1 LISFKRRAAF
11 ACALLLLIDLIV
23 YLLTRAPA
31 VQFIDSGELA
41 VVCQTLGIA
50 HPTGYPL
57 YTLLGRLFC
66 LIPLKDVIFRVNL
79 MSLLLACFSS
89 AILFF
94 ALLIIGRDFLQG
106 TDGRSRFVIWA
117 AFLASLIFSFTP
129 TQWSQA
135 TSNEVYSLN
144 VLFYSLIILLVLLW
158 RTRRRPPVGEPIF
171 FLLTFVY
178 GLSFGN
184 HMSTILLLPAIL
196 FIWIDTLGKRL
207 FRPRRIVLVLT
218 LFLLGLS
225 IYLFL
230 PIRSMQ
236 NPVMDWGN
244 PQSWA
249 TFKRH
254 VTGWQY
260 QVWMFAQ
267 SADEL
272 GSNLANFVKLLFHQ
286 FPIYLLPLS
295 LLGIWRIFVCC
306 RRILV
311 FLLII
316 FLANILYGINYGIP
330 DIDPYFL
337 GSFLVNAIFIGAG
350 LLFIFQI
357 MGNSRVKKGFLHLIL
372 ALFILLPVV
381 IFEKNYLQADR
392 SGDFFAHDFAS
403 NVMRSVRKDAIILT
417 NVWDHYSPWL
427 YSRYVEMKRP
437 DVDYL
442 DTELCRRSWYFDYVK
457 QNYGDL
463 HRTSENEIQ
472 KFLKEVQPFEN
483 RQPFDPQ
490 VIERAYIGM
499 FESFLDKSFDS
510 RPLYD
515 DLIGGPK
522 VGKAYL
528 RIPEG
533 MVFSLRD
540 SLTYYPYDF
549 PDFELRGVVGG
560 NIYKHDRT
568 LFNLKRYPF
577 MIDLR
582 LRYLSEFKQEKEAT
596 PLFRRYEP
604 VLSQSIR

>member
-1 LISFKRRAAF
+1 LIPFKRKAAF
-11 ACALLLLIDLIV
+11 ACAFLLLIDLIV
-23 YLLTRAPA
+23 YLLTRAPV

-66 LIPLKDVIFRVNL
+66 LIPLQDVIFRVNL
-79 MSLLLACFSS
+79 MSLLFTCLSS
-89 AILFF
+89 VILFL

-117 AFLASLIFSFTP
+117 ALLASLIFSFTP
-129 TQWSQA
+129 TMWSQA

-144 VLFYSLIILLVLLW
+144 VLFYTLIILLVLLW
-158 RTRRRPPVGEPIF
+158 RTRRKPQAGERIS
-171 FLLTFVY
+171 FLLAFVY

-184 HMSTILLLPAIL
+184 HMSTVLLLPAIL
-196 FIWIDTLGKRL
+196 FISIDTLGKRL
-207 FRPRRIVLVLT
+207 FTPRRILFILS

-225 IYLFL
+225 IYVFL
-230 PIRSMQ
+230 PIRSAQ

-244 PQSWA
+244 PESWA

-267 SADEL
+267 SAEEL
-272 GSNLANFVKLLFHQ
+272 GGNLANFIKLFFHQ

-295 LLGIWRIFVCC
+295 LVGIWRIFVCC

-311 FLLII
+311 FLLVV

-337 GSFLVNAIFIGAG
+337 GSFLANAIFIGTG
-350 LLFIFQI
+350 LHFVFQI
-357 MGNSRVKKGFLHLIL
+357 IANRRIRKGLVHGIL
-372 ALFILLPVV
+372 ALFVLSPLILLKNHY
-381 IFEKNYLQADR
+381 FEANR
-392 SGDFFAHDFAS
+392 SGDYFGQDFAS
-403 NVMRSVRKDAIILT
+403 NIMRSVKKDAIILT

-427 YSRYVEMKRP
+427 YLRFVELKRP
-437 DVDYL
+437 DVNYL
-442 DTELCRRSWYFDYVK
+442 DTELCRRSWYFDYVR
-457 QNYGDL
+457 QSYVDL
-463 HRTSENEIQ
+463 YHPSENEI
-472 KFLKEVQPFEN
+472 KRFLKEVQPFES
-483 RQPFDPQ
+483 RLPFDPQ

-499 FESFLDKSFDS
+499 LDSFLDKNFKG

-522 VGKAYL
+522 VGTAYL

-533 MVFSLRD
+533 MVLSLQD
-540 SLTYYPYDF
+540 SLTYHPYSYPDL
-549 PDFELRGVVGG
+549 ELRGVLDSDVF
-560 NIYKHDRT
+560 KDDRT

-582 LRYLSEFKQEKEAT
+582 LRYLSDFKQEQEANS
-596 PLFRRYEP
+596 LFRRYEP
-604 VLSQSIR
+604 LLSRPIQ